1 MEVMPKFV
9 DMAKDAE
16 EMKEDP
22 SPEAMPQPVYPY
34 GLCLCLSQDELD
46 KLDLDTG
53 CEPGDMLH
61 MHCMAKVTSVSK
73 NDTTDGPKMRVELQ
87 ITAIACES
95 EDGENEEAET
105 RMRPKVKSPYK

>member
-9 DMAKDAE
+9 DMAKDAK
-16 EMKEDP
+16 EMKEDM
-22 SPEAMPQPVYPY
+22 SPAEMPQPVYPY

-46 KLDLDTG
+46 KLDLEND

-61 MHCMAKVTSVSK
+61 MHCLAKVTSVSK
-73 NDTTDGPKMRVELQ
+73 NDTTDGPKTRVELQ

-95 EDGENEEAET
+95 EDDENEEAEAAMP
-105 RMRPKVKSPYK
+105 RKAKNPYK